1 MPGNALFLHRILK
14 ATEWFHKAGLVSQ
27 GRAHHPNP
35 DIYMPL
41 GSHWAWCLMKKKNH
55 VVLNESSEIYFW
67 LFFSP
72 MYQLYKK
79 QHLNLAP
86 PPNQLGNNQNTYLK
100 F

>member
-1 MPGNALFLHRILK
+1 
-14 ATEWFHKAGLVSQ
+14 
-27 GRAHHPNP
+27 
-35 DIYMPL
+35 
-41 GSHWAWCLMKKKNH
+41 MKKKNH

-86 PPNQLGNNQNTYLK
+86 PPNQLGNNLNHYLRKFNT
-100 F
+100 